1 MRTLAF
7 SVILLLV
14 AGCTIVTVKP
24 MSAAEVVQLSKDGK
38 SPKEII
44 QALESTNTVLPLR
57 ASDYVALH
65 EAGVSK
71 EVLDYLQ
78 LAQLEEVRWRER
90 RLYGYGAGWGPYYGR
105 GGPWG
110 CGYGRWGC

>member
-7 SVILLLV
+7 SVILLLA
-14 AGCTIVTVKP
+14 AGCTVSTVKP
-24 MSAAEVVQLSKDGK
+24 LSAADVIQLSKEGK

-44 QALESTNTVLPLR
+44 AELERTYTVLGLR
-57 ASDYVALH
+57 ASDIVALH
-65 EAGVSK
+65 DQGVDK

-78 LAQLEEVRWRER
+78 FAQMDEIRRRER
-90 RLYGYGAGWGPYYGR
+90 SLYGYGAGWGPYYGR

>member
-7 SVILLLV
+7 SVILLLA

-24 MSAAEVVQLSKDGK
+24 MSAAEVVQLSKEGK

-44 QALESTNTVLPLR
+44 AALESTNTVLGLR
-57 ASDYVALH
+57 ASEIVALH
-65 EAGVSK
+65 EEGVAR

-78 LAQLEEVRWRER
+78 LAQMEEIRRRER
-90 RLYGYGAGWGPYYGR
+90 ALYGYGGGWGPGYGWGR
-105 GGPWG
+105 CPWG
-110 CGYGRWGC
+110 WGGRWGC